1 VKKILLFIICTI
13 CFIQTKSQQARPL
26 AGNWQG
32 NLHIGKGLRMVFH
45 FAVDDLGQWSA
56 SFDSPDQFATG
67 IACNNIHFTGDSV
80 SLEIPSAQAGFR
92 GVFRNDSTINGEWI
106 QIGHFD
112 LSLVKTDKTDLPLSR
127 RQTPKPPFPY
137 RVIDTVYHG
146 LKTGLQYGA
155 TLTIPEGAGPYP
167 AAVLITGSGA
177 QDRDET
183 IIGHKPFA
191 VLADFLTRHGIMVL
205 RVDDRGVGKSSG
217 DFSQSTSLDFA
228 KDVNESLDFL
238 KRQSEANPK
247 KMGLI
252 GHSEGGMIAPIV
264 AAERKDLDFMILLA
278 GPGEKISK
286 LMAEQN
292 AAVLS
297 SAGIKKDAVQS
308 FEDFYPALVLAITGS
323 ASVEEASEKMNKVLN
338 DWRASTPKNF
348 VVATT
353 GIYDDSSQR
362 QYVKSM
368 SQAMYKPWFLY
379 FLSYDPAPNLEKIN
393 CKLLALNGEKDI
405 QVISRSNLAGIKAAL
420 EKSPSKNYEV
430 DSIPQL
436 NHLFQ
441 TCKTCTLQEY
451 GQLEETFSPVALEII
466 LHWIDKNLR

>member
-1 VKKILLFIICTI
+1 MKKILLFVIYTI
-13 CFIQTKSQQARPL
+13 CFLQTKSQHERPL

-32 NLHIGKGLRMVFH
+32 ILHVGKSLRMVFH
-45 FAVDDLGQWSA
+45 FAVNDLGQWIA

-67 IACNNIHFTGDSV
+67 IACNNIRFHGDSV
-80 SLEIPSAQAGFR
+80 SLEIPTARAAFR
-92 GVFRNDSTINGEWI
+92 GAFTNDTTIKGEWI
-106 QIGHFD
+106 QMLHYE
-112 LSLVKTDKTDLPLSR
+112 LSLAKTEKIDSPISR

-137 RVIDTVYHG
+137 RVIDTIYHG
-146 LKTGLQYGA
+146 MKTGLQYGA
-155 TLTIPEGAGPYP
+155 TLTIPEGIGPFP

-177 QDRDET
+177 QDRDES
-183 IIGHKPFA
+183 IMGHKPFA

-238 KRQSEANPK
+238 KRQSQANPK
-247 KMGLI
+247 KIGLI

-264 AAERKDLDFMILLA
+264 AAERKDLDFIILLA

-297 SAGIKKDAVQS
+297 AAGIKKDAVQS
-308 FEDFYPALVLAITGS
+308 FEDFYPVLVRAITGS
-323 ASVEEASEKMNKVLN
+323 ASVEEASEKMNKALN
-338 DWRASTPKNF
+338 TWRASTPKNF
-348 VVATT
+348 VLATT
-353 GIYDDSSQR
+353 GIYDDSSQH

-368 SQAMYKPWFLY
+368 TQGMYKPWFLY

-405 QVISRSNLAGIKAAL
+405 QVISRSNLAGIRAAL
-420 EKSPSKNYEV
+420 EKSPSKNFEI